1 MRVQERS
8 ISFKVGIYTLERA
21 SSRVGM
27 EQGWKTAHLYVRL
40 RSLGLG
46 QARKGL
52 VNSRHN
58 RFCIKLAFVLF
69 CVVGLTSDLQ
79 LRMAPRLSSDKS
91 EGDK

>member
-1 MRVQERS
+1 MCIQEYS

-21 SSRVGM
+21 SSQVGM
-27 EQGWKTAHLYVRL
+27 EQGWKTAHLYVHL
-40 RSLGLG
+40 CSLSLG

-58 RFCIKLAFVLF
+58 RFCVKLAFVLL
-69 CVVGLTSDLQ
+69 CVVSLTSDLQ
-79 LRMAPRLSSDKS
+79 LQMVPRLSLDKS